1 MDQILFLC
9 GNGRRLYSRGFGLA
23 VVDAGRLQRV
33 MVVGSSSTTLLD
45 LGGMGME
52 MQLSIAARPE
62 AVSFDPSRTAVM
74 VIDMQNDFGCRGGMF
89 DRAGLDVAPIAH
101 LVQPI
106 SRLLEAARRNAL
118 LIVYTRQEHNADLSD
133 AGNEDAPHRIK
144 HKRLNIGAAVVA
156 PNGIQ
161 SQILVRDTWNT
172 AIIPE
177 LEPQPG
183 DAVISKHRYSAFF
196 ETSLDTLLRARRI
209 NTLIFTGATTS
220 ICVESTVRDA
230 TFRDYRCIVLRDCTA
245 ELIAA
250 DTMRS
255 NHEASLLAIELL
267 FGWTAESEAVI
278 DALSRSAKAG

>member
-1 MDQILFLC
+1 
-9 GNGRRLYSRGFGLA
+9 
-23 VVDAGRLQRV
+23 
-33 MVVGSSSTTLLD
+33 
-45 LGGMGME
+45 ME
-52 MQLSIAARPE
+52 MQLSIPARPE

-89 DRAGLDVAPIAH
+89 DRAGLDVVPIAH

-106 SRLLEAARRNAL
+106 SRLLEAARRNAF
-118 LIVYTRQEHNADLSD
+118 D

-144 HKRLNIGAAVVA
+144 HKRLNIGAAVLA

-230 TFRDYRCIVLRDCTA
+230 TFRGYRCIVLRDCTA

-255 NHEASLLAIELL
+255 NHEASLLNRA
-267 FGWTAESEAVI
+267 
-278 DALSRSAKAG
+278 ALRLDSGVRGGD